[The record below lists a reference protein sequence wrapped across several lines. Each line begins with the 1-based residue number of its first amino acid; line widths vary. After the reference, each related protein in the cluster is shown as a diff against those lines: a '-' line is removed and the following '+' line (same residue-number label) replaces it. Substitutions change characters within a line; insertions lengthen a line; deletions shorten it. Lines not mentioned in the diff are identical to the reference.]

1 MIADLANFRV
11 FYANKTSVETLRTL
25 EHLLPIKADELVG
38 TCIDVFHKD
47 PAHQRRLLSD
57 PSNLPYTAQIQVG
70 DEYLDLLVTA
80 QRNDA
85 GDYIGAV
92 LTWSVVTDRVNAEFD
107 NLRQSQMIDS
117 MPINVLFMEPEE
129 FTITYV
135 NNTSLN
141 TLKTIEHLLPC
152 KADDVLGQCVDIFHK
167 DPAHQRRLLSDPN
180 NLPHKATIEVG
191 PEKLD
196 LNVNAV
202 RDKDGKY
209 IGAMVAW
216 SVATERLRVEA
227 ESQRQSQ
234 MIDQMPIN
242 VMFMEPEN
250 FTITY
255 VNNTS
260 KKTLKTI
267 ESLLPCKADDIVG
280 QCVDIFHKDP
290 AHQRKLLSDP
300 NNLPHK
306 ATIAV
311 GDEKLSLDVTAVT
324 DAGGRYLGAMVAWA
338 VVTDQLRLANNVN
351 EVVGQVA
358 SAATEMES
366 TSSAMATTAEQASN
380 QAGAVA
386 AATEELSASVSEI
399 SQQVARSASI
409 AAEAVSEAR
418 KSNERVQGLATAAE
432 KIGMVVNLIN
442 DIAGQT
448 NLLAL
453 NATIEAARAGDAG
466 KGFAVVASEV
476 KNLAGQTAKAT
487 EDIGNQVAAIQG
499 ATRETVA
506 AIQGIGKTIEE
517 INEIANSISAAV
529 EEQSAATS
537 EVATNIAGVTQ
548 ASDQT
553 GQAASE
559 VLDAAKLLA
568 EQSER
573 LRGEVEQ
580 FIKNVGG

>member
-1 MIADLANFRV
+1 M
-11 FYANKTSVETLRTL
+11 
-25 EHLLPIKADELVG
+25 
-38 TCIDVFHKD
+38 
-47 PAHQRRLLSD
+47 
-57 PSNLPYTAQIQVG
+57 
-70 DEYLDLLVTA
+70 
-80 QRNDA
+80 
-85 GDYIGAV
+85 
-92 LTWSVVTDRVNAEFD
+92 
-107 NLRQSQMIDS
+107 
-117 MPINVLFMEPEE
+117 
-129 FTITYV
+129 
-135 NNTSLN
+135 
-141 TLKTIEHLLPC
+141 
-152 KADDVLGQCVDIFHK
+152 LGQCVDIFHK